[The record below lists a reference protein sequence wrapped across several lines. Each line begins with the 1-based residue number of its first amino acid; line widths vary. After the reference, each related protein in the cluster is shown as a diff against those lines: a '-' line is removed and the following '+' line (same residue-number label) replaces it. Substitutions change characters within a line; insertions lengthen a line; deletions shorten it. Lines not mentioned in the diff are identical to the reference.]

1 MKKTRSYRTI
11 EYKKK
16 IVDEYMSGTSTA
28 EAIAAREKIDR
39 GMLYKW
45 KAQLENRSQEERV
58 ESLEAAGHNADDI
71 RRIMELEDELTAAK
85 SKIADQALAIDL
97 LKKIQPSYQSGKRSS
112 GYTELKQSLATPLK
126 KRAK

>member
-1 MKKTRSYRTI
+1 MKKTRTYRTA

-16 IVDEYMSGTSTA
+16 LVDEYVSGTSTA
-28 EAIAAREKIDR
+28 EAIAEREKLER

-45 KAQLENRSQEERV
+45 KAQLENTAREERV
-58 ESLEAAGHNADDI
+58 EALEASGHNPDDI
-71 RRIMELEDELTAAK
+71 RRIMELEDELAAAK

-97 LKKIQPSYQSGKRSS
+97 LKKIQPNYQSGKRSS
-112 GYTELKQSLATPLK
+112 GYAELKRSLNTPLK

>member
-1 MKKTRSYRTI
+1 MKKTRSYHTI

-16 IVDEYMSGTSTA
+16 LVDEYVSGTSTA
-28 EAIAAREKIDR
+28 EAISDREKLDR

-45 KAQLENRSQEERV
+45 KAQLENRNRQERV
-58 ESLEAAGHNADDI
+58 EQLEIAGHNADDV
-71 RRIMELEDELTAAK
+71 RRIMELEDELAAAK
-85 SKIADQALAIDL
+85 SKIADLSLANDL

-112 GYTELKQSLATPLK
+112 GYAELKRSLAAPLK